1 MKNFKKYR
9 LLYILGFCGLSVC
22 FFVPPMSS
30 AQEKFVGTALDDGAG
45 LAAVEPEVA
54 HPGNS
59 LEEGR
64 LTWEREVLGED
75 QDEVPAKNDAI
86 TEISPADADLG
97 LILIGTAVVENS
109 GKSLAVVVHKDT
121 GRQEACMEGDW
132 LGRFLVKK
140 VLRDVVI
147 IASGDTE
154 MILSMG
160 PARRRIAGETS
171 QQLARLDRKEVAE
184 ALPDYMSIVKMVSIR
199 THFQTGRPAGI
210 LIYNIDPVG
219 IFGKIGLKDGDVITA
234 VNGEPLTESLDNVE
248 IYEHLKQGGK
258 ITLAVRRGEEN
269 LQLQFHV
276 S

>member
-9 LLYILGFCGLSVC
+9 LLLLLFCGLSVC

-30 AQEKFVGTALDDGAG
+30 AQEKVDGTDLADGAG
-45 LAAVEPEVA
+45 LAAVEPEAA

-64 LTWEREVLGED
+64 LTWERKVFGED

-86 TEISPADADLG
+86 TEIPPADADLG
-97 LILIGTAVVENS
+97 LSLIGTAVVENS
-109 GKSLAVVVHKDT
+109 GKSLAVIVHKDT
-121 GRQEACMEGDW
+121 GRQEACVEGDW

-140 VLRDVVI
+140 VLRDGVI
-147 IASGDTE
+147 ITSGDTE

-160 PARRRIAGETS
+160 PVRGIMTGEPS
-171 QQLARLDRKEVAE
+171 SQLARLDQKEVAE

-210 LIYNIDPVG
+210 LIYNIDPDG

-258 ITLAVRRGEEN
+258 ITLAVRRGEESLH
-269 LQLQFHV
+269 LQVHV